1 MRPPARPIFAHMGTM
16 SALGGRDRV
25 SRTPTVTSL
34 ASVGLPGLTSKTPP
48 RISTLASCVP
58 PCTITSTDR
67 PKSRSGSCSPRELI
81 SPMSRRALV
90 VSIALVMAGCGGPSR
105 VTASSPPS
113 GRAWLAGHL
122 PAGFV
127 MVRAEEQGG
136 GRTVGY
142 APRPQAEPQISITA
156 SSSAT
161 ESPGQRSRPV
171 RVRGHAAT
179 LATLFDEGQPYGFS
193 VTWDERPGLQLI
205 VEGTNGPTEQETLA
219 VAERV
224 HAVSEPDWQRLL
236 IELSPDTHM
245 GRVDPSAVP
254 TEALRGSIGGADY
267 VLTALVPG
275 GFPLGADDR
284 RLDCYRL
291 TYRGETTKKRVSRSS
306 RLGPGRRTA
315 VRVRR
320 WWPRHQ
326 DGENQGQLRQPD

>member
-1 MRPPARPIFAHMGTM
+1 M
-16 SALGGRDRV
+16 
-25 SRTPTVTSL
+25 
-34 ASVGLPGLTSKTPP
+34 
-48 RISTLASCVP
+48 
-58 PCTITSTDR
+58 
-67 PKSRSGSCSPRELI
+67 
-81 SPMSRRALV
+81 

-291 TYRGETTKKRVSRSS
+291 TYRGETTKNECPGHPVWARVGGQLFVFGDGGPDIKTVRIRGIFGSRFEPFAVNTSAIRAGPPTRVYVAPLPEGACAVS
-306 RLGPGRRTA
+306 VDGPGGSPGPGATGPLQEAGADYTRCTGIAPGRPPSPPSTA
-315 VRVRR
+315 A
-320 WWPRHQ
+320 
-326 DGENQGQLRQPD
+326 